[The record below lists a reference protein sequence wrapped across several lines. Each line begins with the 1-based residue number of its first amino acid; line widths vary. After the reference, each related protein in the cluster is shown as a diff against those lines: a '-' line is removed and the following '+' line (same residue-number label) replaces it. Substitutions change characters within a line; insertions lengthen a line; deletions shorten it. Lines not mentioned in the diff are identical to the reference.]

1 VRSRKER
8 TVEVYPDG
16 VFGRE
21 LLELS
26 DLGVPD
32 GETGNQVPQLF
43 VGYCSHFLSSR
54 AGIL

>member
-1 VRSRKER
+1 MRSRKER

-32 GETGNQVPQLF
+32 GETGNQLPQLF